1 MKMLKSLPIAIA
13 FVAAASQAGMSQASL
28 HVEAEN
34 LKGPRALQDLTKSA
48 VIRDYLQSW
57 QTFRK
62 ALEQNRSDLLNLEFI
77 GNAKQKL
84 TETVEEQA
92 ALGIRT
98 KYKDLS
104 HDLQVVFYSPEGS
117 SVEMTD
123 KVEYEVQVI
132 DHDKVTTTQRVN
144 ARYMVVMTPA
154 ETRWRVRVF
163 QAVPE

>member
-1 MKMLKSLPIAIA
+1 MLKSLLIATGLV
-13 FVAAASQAGMSQASL
+13 FASVQSGHAQPSV
-28 HVEAEN
+28 HVEAEH

-57 QTFRK
+57 HTFSN
-62 ALEQNRSDLLNLEFI
+62 ALEQNRSDLLNIEFI
-77 GNAKQKL
+77 GNAKQKI
-84 TETVEEQA
+84 TETVEDQA
-92 ALGIRT
+92 TLGIRT
-98 KYKDLS
+98 RYRDLS
-104 HDLQVVFYSPEGS
+104 HDLQIVFYSPEGS

-132 DHDKVTTTQRVN
+132 DHDKVTATQRVN